1 MFPFSSSGQEF
12 EYENKYKERG
22 SPINELKNL
31 IDKKKK
37 RTKWRIQKCFG
48 VLDLD
53 TMLEDVNNT
62 KNMNKNEDLV
72 NAIKS
77 GLVNFKNEIAEMSED
92 EKEIKRPD
100 ELLNI
105 AGKVLD
111 YNNESQEGELK
122 LLALNQILS
131 RLPISLT
138 QLQAWNNSQKFKNEI
153 RQLLYSLYCSK
164 KINQNNLWTFD

>member
-1 MFPFSSSGQEF
+1 
-12 EYENKYKERG
+12 
-22 SPINELKNL
+22 
-31 IDKKKK
+31 
-37 RTKWRIQKCFG
+37 
-48 VLDLD
+48 
-53 TMLEDVNNT
+53 MLEDVNNT

-72 NAIKS
+72 NAIKNR
-77 GLVNFKNEIAEMSED
+77 LVNFKNEIAEMSED

-138 QLQAWNNSQKFKNEI
+138 QLQA
-153 RQLLYSLYCSK
+153 
-164 KINQNNLWTFD
+164 

>member
-1 MFPFSSSGQEF
+1 MFPLSSRGQEF

-22 SPINELKNL
+22 SPINKLKNL

-37 RTKWRIQKCFG
+37 RTKWRIQKRFG
-48 VLDLD
+48 ILDLD

-105 AGKVLD
+105 AEKFLD

-122 LLALNQILS
+122 ILALNQILS

-138 QLQAWNNSQKFKNEI
+138 QLQAWNDSQKFKNE

-164 KINQNNLWTFD
+164 KSNQNNLWTFD